1 MGLDMFMTMATGVLV
16 LGMTAVSPANSAIIT
31 DQVGTPAVADGAS
44 AVGTLTNGFIS
55 GDKAWTHSYAAIIGT
70 ILSATLTVD
79 TIDADGGRL
88 NLYAAVSTAGTIFGL
103 ASGAN
108 QGLSGIWRTLPSLGG
123 TSIDVTVNIPNT
135 LFADIADGTFN
146 VYGDNI
152 SMAIWSSSRAL
163 LTVTT
168 DAVNQVREPATLA
181 IFGLGLAGLGFA
193 RRRKSI

>member
-1 MGLDMFMTMATGVLV
+1 MRLDMFMTMAAGVLV

-55 GDKAWTHSYAAIIGT
+55 GDKAWTHFYAAIIGT

-88 NLYAAVSTAGTIFGL
+88 NLYAGVSTAGTFFGF

-146 VYGDNI
+146 VYGDNV
-152 SMAIWSSSRAL
+152 SMAIWGSNRAL

-168 DAVNQVREPATLA
+168 DAVNQVPEPATLA

-193 RRRKSI
+193 RRRKAA